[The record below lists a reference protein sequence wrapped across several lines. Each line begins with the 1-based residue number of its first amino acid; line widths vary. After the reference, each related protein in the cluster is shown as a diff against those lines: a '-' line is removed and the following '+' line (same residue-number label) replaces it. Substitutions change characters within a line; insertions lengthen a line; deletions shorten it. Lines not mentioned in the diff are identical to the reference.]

1 MDKGFEK
8 HHKLSFLKPQAYLGF
23 NGPSK
28 QINIELNTPS
38 RVISPFGQRS
48 PTGAGGQPGGC
59 SQAGSVYFAKS
70 GLDFLLSS
78 PFSSFKALLALSW
91 SLLKLSASMS
101 EASLNFERGQ
111 LFFSLAWILQCC
123 HKWADVWRLR
133 KGFALCWLWFH
144 VQRDCSCYLS
154 SAAHRGLI
162 WAAGW
167 AVSCW
172 IARAF

>member
-1 MDKGFEK
+1 M
-8 HHKLSFLKPQAYLGF
+8 
-23 NGPSK
+23 
-28 QINIELNTPS
+28 
-38 RVISPFGQRS
+38 VISPFGQRS

-101 EASLNFERGQ
+101 EAPLNFERGQ

-144 VQRDCSCYLS
+144 VPEGLLLLPVVCSPPWADLGS
-154 SAAHRGLI
+154 RVGSELLDSQGFLMGEHLGLASHGHRQALGLAGAHS
-162 WAAGW
+162 WH
-167 AVSCW
+167 
-172 IARAF
+172 